1 MLTFFL
7 DLSKVCGTRRGPHEY
22 TDAER
27 RRLRRDEGRPDAA
40 AIRAA
45 RSSVVAKQGYG
56 ASARRTLSRGSCLQR
71 CCMTEASCGPYG
83 AAW

>member
-1 MLTFFL
+1 MLPFFL

-27 RRLRRDEGRPDAA
+27 RRLRRDEGRPDAV

-45 RSSVVAKQGYG
+45 G
-56 ASARRTLSRGSCLQR
+56 L
-71 CCMTEASCGPYG
+71 
-83 AAW
+83 